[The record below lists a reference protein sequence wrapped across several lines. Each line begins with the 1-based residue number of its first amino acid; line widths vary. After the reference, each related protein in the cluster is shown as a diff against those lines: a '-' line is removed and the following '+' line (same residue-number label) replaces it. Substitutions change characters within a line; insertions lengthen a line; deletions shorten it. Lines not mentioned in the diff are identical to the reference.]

1 MHKINTVI
9 LTRFLFILDSTKAI
23 QTGKTVTY
31 EIRKPDDTVFASGN
45 MAEIG
50 TTGFYKQSWTPNVV
64 GWWIFKI
71 SCASPVAN
79 DVRAYFV
86 ESGLEKDIK
95 DLLEHATYGLSA
107 LETLV
112 DGVEAEL
119 TVIKG
124 AGFVQATD
132 ALSKIRDAIDA
143 LNNLS
148 QADILSDA
156 TPFAGADIAII
167 KGYVDEIESLLKDGT
182 YGLSALNTKLVAI
195 QADLDS
201 PNQYKA
207 DVTGLAL
214 EATLTAMKGAGWTT
228 ETLKAIY
235 DAMALE
241 STLTAIKGGGWTN
254 ETLKAIKDAI
264 DALNNLSAAGVWG
277 YGTRTLTDPA
287 SYKADVSAL
296 ALEATLGT
304 HDTDIKAE
312 LGHATYGLS
321 AIETLVD
328 ELESRLTAT
337 RAGYLDN
344 LSVGAVALQSTLSTV
359 NTSLDFIRKAT
370 VGVGSA
376 DVVSDGGNTSS
387 TFKTGL
393 PSSVDDYYK
402 GLQIVFIIDA
412 PISPIQYQVRRISAY
427 DGTTKFITVSEPFTA
442 TPNAG
447 DSFLIVSRF
456 SPDISPL
463 ALEATLGTHDTDIK
477 AELGHAT
484 YGLPALNN
492 DLDTIISGTCPKSG
506 AVVFNWAKRIE
517 ITIDHNDIDTSLE
530 NFPVLIYL
538 SSLSGINGKDVT
550 CVFDEIGANSKKI
563 AVLLSDGVTQCYV
576 EIEKWDAGSE
586 EAWLWVKVPNI
597 SHTEDTILYLYYDN
611 TQPDNTTYVGDP
623 NSAPAENVWDANFKF
638 VSHMRDDPDT
648 SHIRDSTGNNNDGT
662 KKGANEPVVTPS
674 GRIND
679 AQDFDGGDDFIT
691 VTDADSLDVPTDFT
705 LECWINRETQTT
717 YDMILTK
724 GPDTQENYQWRMD
737 ANETAMVLIHQKTEG
752 GVQQYT
758 SNSVV
763 TTGAWNHIA
772 TVLESGGNVVFYRN
786 GVACGTSAQV
796 GTLVANVSDLF
807 IGKRN
812 DGHNFDGMICEIR
825 ISDIVRNASWMK
837 ATYETG
843 RDHLINWGDERGPS
857 TFNTD
862 LTNVNDDFYENLMI
876 VFTSGDNQFQARRI
890 SGYDGTDKTITVS
903 EPFTATPVDG
913 DAFLI
918 ISRWTFDETKIDTI
932 DTIVDAI
939 LADTNELQG
948 DWTNGGR
955 LDLIIDAIKAKTDNL
970 PASPAPAS
978 EYDTEMAR
986 ITADV
991 ATEAKQDIIDTN
1003 VDDIESDTSDI
1014 QPRIPRITCHM
1025 DFWSNSQAI
1034 ANITAGGEAGVV
1046 SLPDVVVAGLP
1057 TGVTI
1062 IRVVALLK
1070 IAIIKD
1076 TSGSDNAVDV
1086 ATGHVEVQKG
1096 GAGGYVT
1103 AIDIPED
1110 AWSVDVSEATERGG
1124 DVMIGDNDL
1133 GPSGANKVDGNATY
1147 NFEFDDIG
1155 SDGTNLQLVDVM
1167 VGLRV
1172 YYTV

>member
-1 MHKINTVI
+1 MHKINTAI

-156 TPFAGADIAII
+156 TPFAGADIATI
-167 KGYVDEIESLLKDGT
+167 KGYVDEIESLLKNGT
-182 YGLSALNTKLVAI
+182 YGLSALKTKLNAVSATVSTMNTNLNFVR
-195 QADLDS
+195 QATVGS
-201 PNQYKA
+201 PSA
-207 DVTGLAL
+207 DVVADGGNTPSTFKTGLSSVVNDYYKGMQIVFLVGSPVSYQVRRISGYDGTTKFITVSQPFTAIPNAGDSFLIVSRFLPDITGLAL

-264 DALNNLSAAGVWG
+264 DALNNLSAAGVWS
-277 YGTRTLTDPA
+277 YGTRTLTDPNSYKA
-287 SYKADVSAL
+287 DVSALALEATLGTHDTDIKALINALNNITAASVWAVGSRTLTDPDSYKADVSAL

-312 LGHATYGLS
+312 LGHATYGL
-321 AIETLVD
+321 
-328 ELESRLTAT
+328 
-337 RAGYLDN
+337 
-344 LSVGAVALQSTLSTV
+344 
-359 NTSLDFIRKAT
+359 
-370 VGVGSA
+370 
-376 DVVSDGGNTSS
+376 
-387 TFKTGL
+387 
-393 PSSVDDYYK
+393 
-402 GLQIVFIIDA
+402 
-412 PISPIQYQVRRISAY
+412 
-427 DGTTKFITVSEPFTA
+427 
-442 TPNAG
+442 
-447 DSFLIVSRF
+447 
-456 SPDISPL
+456 
-463 ALEATLGTHDTDIK
+463 
-477 AELGHAT
+477 
-484 YGLPALNN
+484 PALNN
-492 DLDTIISGTCPKSG
+492 DLDRLISGTCPKSG

-517 ITIDHNDIDTSLE
+517 ITIDHNDIDASLE
-530 NFPVLIYL
+530 DFPVLIYL
-538 SSLSGINGKDVT
+538 SSLSGINGKDIT

-563 AVLLSDGVTQCYV
+563 AVVLSDGVTQCYV

-597 SHTEDTILYLYYDN
+597 SHTEDTVLYLYYDN
-611 TQPDNTTYVGDP
+611 TQSDNTTYVGDP

-648 SHIRDSTGNNNDGT
+648 SHIRDSTGNNNDGM
-662 KKGANEPVVTPS
+662 KKGADEPVVTTS
-674 GRIND
+674 GKIND

-691 VTDADSLDVPTDFT
+691 VTDADSLDLPTDFT
-705 LECWINRETQTT
+705 LECWIKRETQTT

-737 ANETAMVLIHQKTEG
+737 ANNTALVLIHQKSEG
-752 GVQQYT
+752 GIQQYT
-758 SNSVV
+758 SNAVV
-763 TTGAWNHIA
+763 TTGAWNQIGV
-772 TVLESGGNVVFYRN
+772 VLESGGNVVFYRN
-786 GVACGTSAQV
+786 GIACGTSAQV
-796 GTLVANVSDLF
+796 GTLVANVSDLL

-825 ISDIVRNASWMK
+825 ISDIVRTASWMK

-955 LDLIIDAIKAKTDNL
+955 LDLLIDAIKAKTDNL

-991 ATEAKQDIIDTN
+991 ATEAKQDIIDTHVN
-1003 VDDIESDTSDI
+1003 DILTDSGDM

-1025 DFWSNSQAI
+1025 DFWSNSQAV

-1070 IAIIKD
+1070 IALIKD

-1096 GAGGYVT
+1096 GGGGYAT
-1103 AIDIPED
+1103 AIDVPD
-1110 AWSVDVSEATERGG
+1110 NAWSVDVSEATERGG
-1124 DVMIGDNDL
+1124 DVEIGDNDL

-1155 SDGTNLQLVDVM
+1155 SDGTNLQLVDVK
-1167 VGLRV
+1167 VGLRI
-1172 YYTV
+1172 YFTV